1 MQTIKGL
8 IALLLV
14 GAAVFTAV
22 TIYNSR
28 TEPKYEAGMKQ
39 ATLADTVKTA
49 KQTMTAATK
58 AGMVKTNGVARQKIK
73 NVNL

>member
-14 GAAVFTAV
+14 GVAVFTAV
-22 TIYNSR
+22 TIYNSK
-28 TEPKYEAGMKQ
+28 TEPRYETGMKQ
-39 ATLADTVKTA
+39 ATLAESVKTA
-49 KQTMTAATK
+49 KQAMTAAAK
-58 AGMVKTNGVARQKIK
+58 AGMVKTNAVAGQKIK